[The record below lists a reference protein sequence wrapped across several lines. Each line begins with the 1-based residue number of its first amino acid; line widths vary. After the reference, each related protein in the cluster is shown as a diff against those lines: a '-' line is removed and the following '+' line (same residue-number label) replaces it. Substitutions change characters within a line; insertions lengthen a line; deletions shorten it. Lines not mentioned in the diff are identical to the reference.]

1 MGSRSKFAP
10 PPQTWVATGLLILC
24 CTAVSLADVTTV
36 AVVNTESESPGGI
49 SVDVNGNVYSADF
62 GGTGVFKIEPD
73 GSTSVFATGFLT
85 PSGNGFDSKGNFYQS
100 NYSDPVSPLSPDTIV
115 KITPDGARTIFATGL
130 DGPVGITFDASDTM
144 YVAMCNLQNVTRID
158 QSGVA
163 SVFAT
168 DPGFA
173 CPNGITF
180 DTKGNLY
187 TCNFNDG
194 GVYKIA
200 PDGSVSL
207 FATLPGGGN
216 GHLTYVAGWLYIA
229 DRAGNQIYRLHVK
242 TRVLEL
248 AAGTGEVGSQVD
260 GPEHPKALLL
270 PHLWDSL
277 DGGN

>member
-207 FATLPGGGN
+207 FATLPIRSKLCQPCPN
-216 GHLTYVAGWLYIA
+216 H
-229 DRAGNQIYRLHVK
+229 
-242 TRVLEL
+242 
-248 AAGTGEVGSQVD
+248 
-260 GPEHPKALLL
+260 
-270 PHLWDSL
+270 
-277 DGGN
+277 